1 MFSITPPAFNSAIVV
16 AMKTRNAY
24 ELLMRGREML
34 ASRRNHEAV
43 LLLQEA
49 CDLEPE
55 KGSVREALGRALYS
69 IGETERASDQFQ
81 VGVDLNPADDYAYF
95 GLAMC
100 RLRLGDKAGAAGLL
114 KIALAMR
121 PNSEDYRRALDRLAF

>member
-1 MFSITPPAFNSAIVV
+1 
-16 AMKTRNAY
+16 MKTRSPY

-34 ASRRNHEAV
+34 AARRNHEAV
-43 LLLQEA
+43 LLLQEV

-81 VGVDLNPADDYAYF
+81 VAVELNPADDYAYF

-100 RLRLGDKAGAAGLL
+100 RSRLGDKAGAACLL

-121 PNSEDYRRALDRLAF
+121 PNSKDYRRALDRLAS